1 MQKGSLAESEVGPL
15 WGWRM
20 AAPHQKP
27 GFAGLHIINSPASDK
42 KVQFQN
48 VSILFS
54 AQVERT
60 RVENTICFPLLG
72 GWEAGGKN
80 KKTTQM
86 GLIWRTFHLHKIK
99 ASKTSI
105 FNLTYELLKTF
116 LTPEHKTKAATAS

>member
-1 MQKGSLAESEVGPL
+1 
-15 WGWRM
+15 M

-72 GWEAGGKN
+72 GCEAGGKN

-86 GLIWRTFHLHKIK
+86 GLIWRTFNLHKIK

-105 FNLTYELLKTF
+105 FNLTYELLTTF
-116 LTPEHKTKAATAS
+116 